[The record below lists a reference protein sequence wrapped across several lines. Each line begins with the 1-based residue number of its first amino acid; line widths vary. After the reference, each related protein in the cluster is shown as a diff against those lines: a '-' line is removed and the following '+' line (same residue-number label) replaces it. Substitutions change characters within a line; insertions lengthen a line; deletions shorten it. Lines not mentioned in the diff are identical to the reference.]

1 MVSLAAPKVSIPAG
15 PKQIVQAQVTHE
27 SNGSPNRRKGQKLSF
42 TNKKINQPQSGE
54 KN

>member
-15 PKQIVQAQVTHE
+15 PRQIVQAQVTHD
-27 SNGSPNRRKGQKLSF
+27 SPNRRKGQKLSF